1 MVSGSGSR
9 GGAGPNGADGVKV
22 VLAGGSGALGR
33 RLAED
38 VRRRGGDVVV
48 LTRTPRDDV
57 DHRQVVWDGRSVGA
71 WATELAGAV
80 VINLAGELVDRRP
93 TGRNI
98 ALLTTSRVEPTRA
111 LVQAAAGLAVRPAL
125 WLQMSTLAIYGDTGD
140 ELVDEGHP
148 PADRPP
154 QMAGVARAWERSA
167 DGATAERIAVLRTG
181 IVLDTRTPAFARM
194 TTLTRFGLGGRIGSG
209 DQWVSWI
216 HVDDFLRAVHHVC
229 DDPTLDGIVHVTAP
243 NPIRNRDMM
252 AALRAA
258 LHRPWSP
265 PTPRPLVHVG
275 AWLMGSDPALALTGR
290 RCIPR
295 RLVEHGFEHDH
306 ATFDA
311 ALADLVRRGG
321 EDSEDSEVSSLRRS
335 CRS

>member
-1 MVSGSGSR
+1 MD
-9 GGAGPNGADGVKV
+9 ATKV

-38 VRRRGGDVVV
+38 FRRRGSEVVV

-57 DHRQVVWDGRSVGA
+57 GHRQVVWDGRTVGS

-80 VINLAGELVDRRP
+80 VVNLAGELVDRRP
-93 TGRNI
+93 TSRNI
-98 ALLTTSRVEPTRA
+98 ALLTSSRVEPTRA
-111 LVQAAAGLAVRPAL
+111 LVQAAAGLAVPPAL
-125 WLQMSTLAIYGDTGD
+125 WLQMSTLAIYGDAGD
-140 ELVDEGHP
+140 DPVDEGHP
-148 PADRPP
+148 PADGPP

-167 DGATAERIAVLRTG
+167 DGATAGRIAVLRTG
-181 IVLDTRTPAFARM
+181 IVLDARTPAFRRM
-194 TTLTRFGLGGRIGSG
+194 TMLTRFGLGGRIGRG

-229 DDPTLDGIVHVTAP
+229 GDPTLDGIVHVTAP
-243 NPIRNRDMM
+243 NPIRNRAMM

-265 PTPRPLVHVG
+265 PTPRPLVHLG
-275 AWLMGSDPALALTGR
+275 AWLMGSDAALALTGR
-290 RCIPR
+290 RCLPR
-295 RLVEHGFEHDH
+295 RLLDHGFAHDH
-306 ATFDA
+306 PTFEA
-311 ALADLVRRGG
+311 ALADLVAKG
-321 EDSEDSEVSSLRRS
+321 EGNEGDEGRQVSPLLRC